1 MNALLN
7 AAGRIGIPILGAICI
22 ILACGGCAT
31 FKCPS
36 KAEVCDASAPSDV
49 QLRPGDVVRIK
60 FAYWPE
66 LDEQQAVRPDGKIAL
81 QLVGEVQAEG
91 FTPLAL
97 QEQLVALYATKL
109 NGPVI
114 SVILENASSHRAY
127 IGGEVYNPGL
137 IVLEGRRTLLS
148 GIMQAGGPIKES
160 ARLKDVIVV
169 RQQNGKQLA
178 MRVDLRKAL
187 NKPESDPFYLEPQDV
202 VYVPRTAIDRVDQ
215 WVDQY
220 INKIIPNNVH
230 WTISTDTDSTDVE
243 TQSTTLQFELPGL

>member
-1 MNALLN
+1 
-7 AAGRIGIPILGAICI
+7 
-22 ILACGGCAT
+22 
-31 FKCPS
+31 
-36 KAEVCDASAPSDV
+36 VCDASAPSDV